1 MEFDA
6 QRNAVFL
13 GWIFCEGENESTRDL
28 RCGQSQIVVQFR
40 NFSASLFVRVAK
52 LENAGRLATGA
63 TMRPYQ
69 GRGPEELHRSC
80 AKHFHKPT

>member
-6 QRNAVFL
+6 QRNVVFL

-52 LENAGRLATGA
+52 LENAGRLATRA
-63 TMRPYQ
+63 TMSPYH
-69 GRGPEELHRSC
+69 GRGPWELHRS
-80 AKHFHKPT
+80 